1 MVLAGLTA
9 VGGCAGQKGLAL
21 YWCGAGDPGCCV
33 VADVDHR
40 QRSCWEMR
48 TIFLELLSTGPKPKR
63 CVKTVLGGVEQLLLV
78 ARGGCAVG
86 SVAVVEEED
95 ERGG

>member
-1 MVLAGLTA
+1 
-9 VGGCAGQKGLAL
+9 
-21 YWCGAGDPGCCV
+21 
-33 VADVDHR
+33 
-40 QRSCWEMR
+40 MR